1 MLSALRRSAQ
11 RPRVVA
17 AAACASSSQAPP
29 WRLAERELQQQNV
42 RLRDVSTG
50 ADYVALV
57 ARLEAEQR
65 AASRAAVGV
74 RRSASPP
81 LGEATYSVL
90 IRSAV
95 EAGDVAAGARLL
107 ERMKARSPERPR
119 RRAYAP
125 LLAAHSLDASARER
139 VDDLWQDMVRDD
151 VALSEADYACL
162 FRSRLAGPPAGVDE
176 VLERLGRDAGVF
188 AIASRTAAAMARD
201 ADAAP
206 GWSATYERVGA
217 DGTTRF
223 GALKRLA
230 LDGADRAQLRAAVLR
245 AAGRRGGAQRERLE
259 AFAEAFD
266 RRCAAADAKNP
277 PGVRV
282 ALDGANVAW
291 YGRNFR
297 GGDFDHGQLDRAMG
311 ALPAFFGGR
320 VDPVL
325 VLPRKHARA
334 SRLSGDARR
343 LVDAWRRE
351 PHLLT
356 TVPPGS
362 DDDWYWMLASLSV
375 ASRGCDFAVSND
387 AARDHHFMHLAP
399 LPFQRW
405 KRRHVLRFAFRRDAA
420 GAPAAFALDEP
431 PTFSAELQRL
441 ETASHVAWLAPLADA
456 PGVWLA
462 LARPKN

>member
-1 MLSALRRSAQ
+1 MIQEGFTSNPGEFCAAMLAALRRSAHG
-11 RPRVVA
+11 PRVVA

-95 EAGDVAAGARLL
+95 EAGDVAAAARLL

-151 VALSEADYACL
+151 VALSESDYACL

-266 RRCAAADAKNP
+266 RRCAAAPAKTAP
-277 PGVRV
+277 HAPAEGWAYPGGPR
-282 ALDGANVAW
+282 
-291 YGRNFR
+291 GRAGEAPAGER
-297 GGDFDHGQLDRAMG
+297 QRTTRASQPEQ
-311 ALPAFFGGR
+311 AR
-320 VDPVL
+320 Q
-325 VLPRKHARA
+325 VLPGSTRRSIKGGLAIWGVLCEAHAPEKGAKTRLA
-334 SRLSGDARR
+334 SRRS
-343 LVDAWRRE
+343 
-351 PHLLT
+351 
-356 TVPPGS
+356 
-362 DDDWYWMLASLSV
+362 
-375 ASRGCDFAVSND
+375 
-387 AARDHHFMHLAP
+387 
-399 LPFQRW
+399 
-405 KRRHVLRFAFRRDAA
+405 
-420 GAPAAFALDEP
+420 
-431 PTFSAELQRL
+431 
-441 ETASHVAWLAPLADA
+441 
-456 PGVWLA
+456 
-462 LARPKN
+462 

>member
-1 MLSALRRSAQ
+1 
-11 RPRVVA
+11 
-17 AAACASSSQAPP
+17 
-29 WRLAERELQQQNV
+29 
-42 RLRDVSTG
+42 
-50 ADYVALV
+50 
-57 ARLEAEQR
+57 
-65 AASRAAVGV
+65 
-74 RRSASPP
+74 
-81 LGEATYSVL
+81 
-90 IRSAV
+90 
-95 EAGDVAAGARLL
+95 
-107 ERMKARSPERPR
+107 
-119 RRAYAP
+119 
-125 LLAAHSLDASARER
+125 
-139 VDDLWQDMVRDD
+139 
-151 VALSEADYACL
+151 
-162 FRSRLAGPPAGVDE
+162 
-176 VLERLGRDAGVF
+176 
-188 AIASRTAAAMARD
+188 
-201 ADAAP
+201 
-206 GWSATYERVGA
+206 
-217 DGTTRF
+217 
-223 GALKRLA
+223 
-230 LDGADRAQLRAAVLR
+230 
-245 AAGRRGGAQRERLE
+245 
-259 AFAEAFD
+259 
-266 RRCAAADAKNP
+266 
-277 PGVRV
+277 
-282 ALDGANVAW
+282 
-291 YGRNFR
+291 
-297 GGDFDHGQLDRAMG
+297 MG

-334 SRLSGDARR
+334 ARLSGDARR

-456 PGVWLA
+456 PGIWLA